1 MTTTQPT
8 VIIGLGEAGRRSVA
22 YLKRRIYDAYG
33 PLESVLLLAVTLP
46 EEGAA
51 VPKRSAALPYE
62 LLPKE
67 ELELDLTDAHRGA
80 DRVAMDYPWLPA
92 GVLQTDSVDRE
103 ARAAS
108 RLAFMSQASVLV
120 PWLHDNLRAILSIA
134 ARDAMVGK
142 GFSFGNDP
150 SAAIYIVAALDD
162 PVGSGLFLDF
172 AYLTRHILHSIGIP
186 DISVTGVFY
195 LPDQQTLTERAGAN
209 VYAALKEL
217 DAHMSGTPF
226 AHAYTPAVQIRA
238 DSAQQALPPFNHGCY
253 LLDTINEK
261 GIALGERD
269 EASAMLGEWLFQAS
283 LTTCRQPLDGPI
295 AEASSRRRYVEDRL
309 AVYGSLG
316 LAGYILPIDGFVDFC
331 ANRLAGQMLET
342 YVLGNVSSQAA
353 LEDVAAFQTDQRLTP
368 ESLKTNTL
376 ELPGTAP
383 GAQATQLL
391 ESAPWSQ
398 LETRARQLTQQLDGD
413 ELKTYA
419 RSVATRRKER
429 LDRMPR
435 VLEQQRNQL
444 LNQPDPNLIPL
455 ALHFFNGLI
464 RQLQLHLVAQE
475 KEVDEAGKRRTAA
488 TNDLNRKGSALFRAL
503 ASLPRGPLDYIL
515 VGLGVV
521 FAFLLPLWLVVRL
534 LLGVVGGALGGFM
547 AFVLGLL
554 SLAIVGVI
562 VWQLRDR
569 LARARSD
576 FVDSFRRYAAAR
588 ANQIVSRETA
598 AFYPDVIAAARDRM
612 GELDALYDHVVGW
625 KGDFQRNSAH
635 DGHLV
640 GKINFPLQSSLLTS
654 EFINSE
660 YARLTPRLDELFNS
674 FRETVGTPDRWLPAP
689 EQLPARI
696 LEFTRDV
703 FAPLRE
709 HSADS
714 LLQRASDD
722 RQRRER
728 VQRYARDLRD
738 LSAPMWNY
746 NKFVVG
752 KELTGSLSS
761 FGLLAM
767 DDPQKTTLDNDFR
780 LLDPG
785 LATVATLDHYRLQ
798 IIRLSHGYPLYG
810 LRAFDDFRRH
820 YQSVLRAGDK
830 PLHILDDYLVAEDPK
845 FYPPGLDPHATIAS
859 LFAVGRLAG
868 IIAPEDGSFAVQPEG
883 EDDASQ
889 PLATSLKRS
898 VVRLGL
904 EPKLAMEVSRRI
916 DAWVTFHTR
925 AGAEQLL
932 KVALTPPRAKP
943 GEEAAG
949 EPPLTP
955 PLEDWERKAVEG
967 FIEQLRS

>member
-1 MTTTQPT
+1 MITTQPT

-33 PLESVLLLAVTLP
+33 PLETVLLLAVTLP
-46 EEGAA
+46 EERAA
-51 VPKRSAALPYE
+51 VQKRPAALPYE

-80 DRVAMDYPWLPA
+80 DQVAKDYPWLPA

-108 RLAFMSQASVLV
+108 RLAFMSQASVLI
-120 PWLHDNLRAILSIA
+120 PWLQDNVRAILSVG
-134 ARDAMVGK
+134 ARDAMAEK
-142 GFSFGNDP
+142 GFSYGNDP
-150 SAAIYIVAALDD
+150 SAAIYVVAALDD

-172 AYLTRHILHSIGIP
+172 AYLTRHILHNIGIP

-195 LPDQQTLTERAGAN
+195 LPDQQNLTERAGAN

-217 DAHMSGTPF
+217 DAHMSGAPF
-226 AHAYTPAVQIRA
+226 VRTYTPTVQIGA
-238 DSAQQALPPFNHGCY
+238 DAAQQALPPFNHGCY

-283 LTTCRQPLDGPI
+283 LTACRQPLDGPI
-295 AEASSRRRYVEDRL
+295 AGASSRRRYVEDRL

-342 YVLGNVSSQAA
+342 YVLGNVSSQVA
-353 LEDVAAFQTDQRLTP
+353 LEDVGAFQTDQRLTP
-368 ESLKTNTL
+368 DSLKANTL
-376 ELPGTAP
+376 QQPGTAP
-383 GAQATQLL
+383 GAQALALL
-391 ESAPWSQ
+391 ESAPWSE
-398 LETRARQLTQQLDGD
+398 LEARARQLMQQLDGD
-413 ELKTYA
+413 ELKAYA
-419 RSVATRRKER
+419 RQVAGRGKER
-429 LDRMPR
+429 LDMMPR

-488 TNDLNRKGSALFRAL
+488 TNDLNRKGSALFRSL
-503 ASLPRGPLDYIL
+503 ASLPRGPLDYVLI
-515 VGLGVV
+515 GLGGV

-554 SLAIVGVI
+554 SLVIVGVI

-569 LARARSD
+569 IARARID
-576 FVDSFRRYAAAR
+576 FIDSFRRYADAR
-588 ANQIVSRETA
+588 ANQIISRETA
-598 AFYPDVIAAARDRM
+598 AFYPGVITAARERM
-612 GELDALYDHVVGW
+612 AELDALYDHVVGW
-625 KGDFQRNSAH
+625 KSDFQRDSARNS
-635 DGHLV
+635 HLV
-640 GKINFPLQSSLLTS
+640 GKISFPLQSSLLTS
-654 EFINSE
+654 EFIDSE
-660 YARLTPRLDELFNS
+660 YARLTTRLDELFNS
-674 FRETVGTPDRWLPAP
+674 FRVAVGTPDRWLPAL

-696 LEFTRDV
+696 LEFTRGV
-703 FAPLRE
+703 FASLRQ
-709 HSADS
+709 HTADS
-714 LLQRASDD
+714 LLQRAPDD
-722 RQRRER
+722 RQRHQR

-738 LSAPMWNY
+738 KSAPMWNY

-767 DDPQKTTLDNDFR
+767 DDPEDTTLDNDFR

-785 LATVATLDHYRLQ
+785 LATVATLDPYRLQ

-820 YQSVLRAGDK
+820 YQSVLQAGDT
-830 PLHILDDYLVAEDPK
+830 PLHTLDEYLVAEDPK
-845 FYPPGLDPHATIAS
+845 FYPPGLDPHSTIAA
-859 LFAVGRLAG
+859 LFAVGRLVG

-883 EDDASQ
+883 EDGTCR
-889 PLATSLKRS
+889 PLATTLKRS
-898 VVRLGL
+898 AARLSL
-904 EPKLAMEVSRRI
+904 EPELAMEVSRRI

-925 AGAEQLL
+925 AGAEELL
-932 KVALTPPRAKP
+932 KVALAPPRAKP
-943 GEEAAG
+943 AEGAAA
-949 EPPLTP
+949 EPLLTP
-955 PLEDWERKAVEG
+955 PLEEWEQKALQG